1 MKIFR
6 NKGENLVLTV
16 FFSFKMGFFTCK
28 AIFSSLNLNKIEL

>member
-16 FFSFKMGFFTCK
+16 FFSFKMGFFP
-28 AIFSSLNLNKIEL
+28 ILVLYYN